1 MKWIRLTKKLQRE
14 ALNQEFAKKKF
25 LIIFKNSILILEDNL
40 TLKVALLVTKG
51 LNVKYTL
58 NKIDSLRLYVEYI

>member
-1 MKWIRLTKKLQRE
+1 MKWIRLTKKLLRE

-25 LIIFKNSILILEDNL
+25 LIIFKNSILTLEDNL